1 MEDNMSSIVYHED
14 KYETFIRPDFN
25 KMESDINELQEEL
38 DSSKE
43 IFISVLQSY
52 SRTKNDIEEIENT
65 LMDLYH
71 EQSDIYRDLRDDSL
85 RIHDIEDNI
94 QKQANQ
100 YAKDIS
106 RYDTIN
112 DYYRIGMI
120 VLFITNIISL
130 IIAIL

>member
-1 MEDNMSSIVYHED
+1 MSSIVYHED
-14 KYETFIRPDFN
+14 KYETFISKPDFN

-71 EQSDIYRDLRDDSL
+71 EQSDIYRDLRDDTL
-85 RIHDIEDNI
+85 RIHDIEDI
-94 QKQANQ
+94 MQKQANQ
-100 YAKDIS
+100 YAKDKS

-112 DYYRIGMI
+112 DYYKIGMI

>member
-1 MEDNMSSIVYHED
+1 MSSIVYHED
-14 KYETFIRPDFN
+14 KYETFIRNDLD

-100 YAKDIS
+100 YAKDKS

>member
-14 KYETFIRPDFN
+14 KYETFIRNDLD

-100 YAKDIS
+100 YAKDKS